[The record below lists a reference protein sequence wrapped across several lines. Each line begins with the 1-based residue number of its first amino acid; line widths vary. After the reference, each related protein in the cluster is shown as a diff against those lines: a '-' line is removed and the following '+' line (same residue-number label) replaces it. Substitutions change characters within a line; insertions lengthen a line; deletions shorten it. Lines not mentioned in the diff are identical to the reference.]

1 MSPEQKKPPAP
12 YGPISWSDDGTEEN
26 AAAPGVTQSPAVETA
41 QPVTPPAPA
50 VSAESAPSVT
60 EPAPD
65 LTTDAAQPVT
75 PPAPVPILKDQP
87 DQARR
92 TAPAVAAAVV
102 ISLLIGGVAGGAAG
116 WIAARTTTNPES
128 GSTVSQVVRQVA
140 GDTAA
145 TITPATDY
153 VSAVA
158 DILLPSLVSIE
169 WGERGR
175 EGGSGSGVIIRAD
188 GHILTNAHVVEGA
201 KTSGDFKV
209 VLQDGT
215 SLSARLLGSNT
226 SYDLAVLKV
235 EKDDLTPANI
245 GDSSALRVG
254 QPVVA
259 FGSPLGLSGTVTS
272 GIVSALERPVTVGS
286 GDSASFVSAIQT
298 DAAINPGNSGGP
310 LVDAAGT
317 VVGINSSIATLGFG
331 SAGNIGLGFAIPIKY
346 AMRVAQEIIATGKS
360 EVPVVGVVPDSA
372 YDGPGARIGEVTA
385 NGPASGVGLAVGD
398 VIETINDRKVNGV
411 VELVVRIRENT
422 PGDTVKLGVKS
433 PGRDLRDVYVT
444 LDGRT
449 EE

>member
-1 MSPEQKKPPAP
+1 MGSDEKNSPAP
-12 YGPISWSDDGTEEN
+12 YGPVSWTTEDATVSE
-26 AAAPGVTQSPAVETA
+26 PELTS
-41 QPVTPPAPA
+41 TPP
-50 VSAESAPSVT
+50 
-60 EPAPD
+60 
-65 LTTDAAQPVT
+65 LTPT
-75 PPAPVPILKDQP
+75 PPKSPEPEP
-87 DQARR
+87 TRR
-92 TAPAVAAAVV
+92 TAPVVAAAVV

-128 GSTVSQVVRQVA
+128 TSTVSQVVRQIA
-140 GDTAA
+140 GDASA
-145 TITPATDY
+145 TVAPATNY
-153 VSAVA
+153 VSSVA
-158 DILLPSLVSIE
+158 EILLPSLVSIE
-169 WGERGR
+169 WGERGQG
-175 EGGSGSGVIIRAD
+175 GGSGSGVIIRAD
-188 GHILTNAHVVEGA
+188 GHILTNAHVVDGA
-201 KTSGDFKV
+201 EASGDLRV

-215 SLSARLLGSNT
+215 SLPARLLGSNN

-235 EKDDLTPANI
+235 EKAGLTPAQI

-254 QPVVA
+254 QPVIA

-346 AMRVAQEIIATGKS
+346 AMRIAEELIATGKS
-360 EVPVVGVVPDSA
+360 QVPVVGVVPDNS
-372 YDGPGARIGEVTA
+372 YDGPGARIGEITA
-385 NGPASGVGLAVGD
+385 NGPAAGVGLVVGD
-398 VIETINDRKVNGV
+398 IIETINDRKVNGV

-433 PGRDLRDVYVT
+433 PGRELRDVYVT